1 MVLKILFVP
10 VSSPKGIGEYMRS
23 MCLAEEIKQRH
34 PDADIRFILNEQTE
48 YHKTCPFP
56 VKLTPRSP
64 TLHTKL
70 VNQYI
75 SEFNPQLVL
84 FDASGRVG
92 QLRHCK
98 KLGIKTIFICPRGKK
113 LSKGLALRRLQYTD
127 RIWLVQP
134 QFALQKLSIWAKFKL
149 NILNREPPLAVGPIF
164 AKPDKQLAAQLHKKY
179 QVTSNKYIV
188 VSSGS
193 GGHYVNNRLVTD
205 IFADAAINIAKQC
218 DLKVIVVY
226 GLNASAEHRN
236 DPAIIEIPHLDPTEF
251 NSLLQQAHAAL
262 LAGGSSLLQS
272 LTYHLKVVAAPITE
286 EQQGRVSL
294 CASLNL
300 LAQSDMDASS
310 MAEKMLTIIAQDHN
324 FSSQHVE
331 NGLNK
336 AIDDLDALIQ
346 AQ

>member
-34 PDADIRFILNEQTE
+34 PQADIRFVLNQQTE
-48 YHKTCPFP
+48 YHKNCPFP
-56 VKLTPRSP
+56 VRLTPRSP

-70 VNQYI
+70 VNNYI
-75 SEFNPQLVL
+75 SEFHPDVVL

-98 KLGIKTIFICPRGKK
+98 KLGIKTVFICPRSKK

-134 QFALQKLSIWAKFKL
+134 QFALKALSLWAKFKL
-149 NILNREPPLAVGPIF
+149 RLLHKTPPLPVGPIF
-164 AKPDKQLAAQLHKKY
+164 AKPDKNLAQKLHKKY
-179 QVTSNKYIV
+179 QVDAGKYIV

-193 GGHYVNNRLVTD
+193 GGHYVNNMLVTD
-205 IFADAAINIAKQC
+205 IFADAAIKISQQC

-226 GLNASAEHRN
+226 GLNANTKHRN
-236 DPAIIEIPHLDPTEF
+236 DPSIIEIPHLEPSEF
-251 NSLLQQAHAAL
+251 NSLLQQANAAL

-286 EQQGRVSL
+286 EQVGRVSL

-300 LAQSDMDASS
+300 LVQSDMNASS
-310 MAEKMLTIIAQDHN
+310 MASHMLKLVKQDHK

-331 NGLNK
+331 NGLS
-336 AIDDLDALIQ
+336 AALDDIDLIIQ
-346 AQ
+346 K